1 MRLEK
6 GCHQEGEEIHGYLP
20 TPSEVPVSEIGDAD
34 SPIAL
39 SDSSHESDDDA
50 APGFSAGLLQGYNKC
65 SKSPVKGLMLALEY
79 RQAGA

>member
-1 MRLEK
+1 MILREK
-6 GCHQEGEEIHGYLP
+6 RSMA

-65 SKSPVKGLMLALEY
+65 SSTISIDLSPIS
-79 RQAGA
+79 

>member
-1 MRLEK
+1 M
-6 GCHQEGEEIHGYLP
+6 
-20 TPSEVPVSEIGDAD
+20 VPVSEIGDAD

-65 SKSPVKGLMLALEY
+65 SSTIILSRSKSYFLRISIINLIHFF
-79 RQAGA
+79 

>member
-1 MRLEK
+1 MAIYQLHLRSQL
-6 GCHQEGEEIHGYLP
+6 
-20 TPSEVPVSEIGDAD
+20 SEIGDAD

-65 SKSPVKGLMLALEY
+65 SSTISTSKSYFLRISLHQPFDIFF
-79 RQAGA
+79 